1 MAKIDPMARVA
12 AGAKLA
18 DDVEVGPFCVVGA
31 DVELCAG
38 VKLLSNVN
46 VTGVTVIGARTT
58 AYPFASLGTPPQ
70 STGYKGEPTRLEIGA
85 DCIIREGV
93 TANTGT
99 AKDRGVTTIGDRCFL
114 MVNSH
119 VGHDCVVGNDVIFAN
134 GVLLGGHVHIGDKVF
149 LGGNAA
155 VHQFVRVG
163 EGAMIGGGS
172 GITRDVI
179 PFGFAFGPRADLV
192 GLNIIG
198 LKRRGHSR
206 EDIHRVRRA
215 YRDLFEGPGS
225 FDDRVKA
232 VTTEFAGDP
241 VVGKIVAFIQASGS
255 RSIMKTAAGAG
266 GSDGDMS

>member
-1 MAKIDPMARVA
+1 
-12 AGAKLA
+12 
-18 DDVEVGPFCVVGA
+18 
-31 DVELCAG
+31 
-38 VKLLSNVN
+38 
-46 VTGVTVIGARTT
+46 
-58 AYPFASLGTPPQ
+58 
-70 STGYKGEPTRLEIGA
+70 
-85 DCIIREGV
+85 
-93 TANTGT
+93 
-99 AKDRGVTTIGDRCFL
+99 

-163 EGAMIGGGS
+163 EGAMIGGVS

-192 GLNIIG
+192 GLNVIG

-225 FDDRVKA
+225 FDDRVMA

-255 RSIMKTAAGAG
+255 RSIMKTAAGAD

>member
-12 AGAKLA
+12 DGAKLA
-18 DDVEVGPFCVVGA
+18 DDVEIGPFCVVGPN
-31 DVELCAG
+31 VELRAG

-46 VTGVTVIGARTT
+46 VSGITVIGERTT
-58 AYPFASLGTPPQ
+58 VYPFASLGTPPQ
-70 STGYKGEPTRLEIGA
+70 STGYKGEPTKLEIGA

-134 GVLLGGHVHIGDKVF
+134 GVLLGGHVQIGEKVF

-163 EGAMIGGGS
+163 DGAMIGGVS

-192 GLNIIG
+192 GLNVIG
-198 LKRRGHSR
+198 MKRRGHSR
-206 EDIHRVRRA
+206 EEIHRARKA
-215 YRDLFEGPGS
+215 YLALFEGTGP
-225 FDDRVKA
+225 FEERVKSVA
-232 VTTEFAGDP
+232 AEFANDAL
-241 VVGKIVAFIQASGS
+241 VGKIMAFIQASGS
-255 RSIMKTAAGAG
+255 RPIMKTASSG
-266 GSDGDMS
+266 GNVGGDMS